1 MSEEPEKPEDQVAL
15 LLRFLRERD
24 AFCPLCGYNLRNLVR
39 PECPE
44 CQKDLELAVGMRKL
58 KFGWFLATITPG
70 LFSGIAAAL
79 LMIPMI
85 GVPVRGGGAPPW
97 FVVATDAFGWLS
109 GIAALVLIKHRIRF
123 LRQPY
128 SVQRAWGVLAWAIH
142 VGAFV
147 VLLLTVLH

>member
-1 MSEEPEKPEDQVAL
+1 M
-15 LLRFLRERD
+15 
-24 AFCPLCGYNLRNLVR
+24 
-39 PECPE
+39 
-44 CQKDLELAVGMRKL
+44 
-58 KFGWFLATITPG
+58 
-70 LFSGIAAAL
+70 
-79 LMIPMI
+79 
-85 GVPVRGGGAPPW
+85 
-97 FVVATDAFGWLS
+97 ATDAFGWLS